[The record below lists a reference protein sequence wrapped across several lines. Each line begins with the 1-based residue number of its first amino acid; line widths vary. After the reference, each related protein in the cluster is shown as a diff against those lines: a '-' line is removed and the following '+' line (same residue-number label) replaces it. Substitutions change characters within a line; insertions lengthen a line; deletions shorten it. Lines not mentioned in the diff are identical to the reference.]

1 MRADMQ
7 SLETTVRQTSAA
19 LLEFIKWALR
29 ANYEEV
35 TNEPMPQRWIDLI
48 NDLDQRERAAR
59 RQHVARHR
67 PSCG

>member
-1 MRADMQ
+1 MQ

-59 RQHVARHR
+59 RQHVAGHR
-67 PSCG
+67 PSWG